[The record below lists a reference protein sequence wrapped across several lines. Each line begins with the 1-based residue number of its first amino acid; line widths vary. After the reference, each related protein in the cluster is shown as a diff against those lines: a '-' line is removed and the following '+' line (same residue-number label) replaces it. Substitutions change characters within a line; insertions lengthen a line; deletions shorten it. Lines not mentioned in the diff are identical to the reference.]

1 MFPMKLENV
10 TVRCHTFGGVEV
22 MQIIGLWLY
31 TSGYHFPRDHVR
43 IFHPLKLKTM
53 WHVQTI
59 NHDEALQ
66 GSAAKGQILS
76 FTDAT
81 GYLT

>member
-1 MFPMKLENV
+1 MNI
-10 TVRCHTFGGVEV
+10 VRGHANELSRSCKRIIEV
-22 MQIIGLWLY
+22 MRIIGLWLY

-53 WHVQTI
+53 WHVRTT